1 MEEYVKIGKSILH
14 EYFVY
19 NCKQSMDDVEYI
31 PVIKIII
38 KGICKSMS
46 LSNCDKKDIRE
57 VENKLKDFNR
67 NLYTDLWLKNT
78 KENEGDDLDVDE
90 ETESAKYYF
99 DYVYKN
105 EEHPY

>member
-1 MEEYVKIGKSILH
+1 MKEYLKIGKTILH

-19 NCKQSMDDVEYI
+19 SGKHSMDDVEYI
-31 PVIKIII
+31 PVVKIII
-38 KGICKSMS
+38 QGICKSMT
-46 LSNCDKKDIRE
+46 LSKSDKKEIRK
-57 VENKLKDFNR
+57 VNNQLKDFNR
-67 NLYTDLWLKNT
+67 KLYTDLWLKNT
-78 KENEGDDLDVDE
+78 KENEGNDIDVDE